1 MSTVGLFAIKKK
13 KSVSAYFASDELSY
27 LRILLCLLRYS
38 CIRNSVTL
46 HLISVSF
53 LPLLCSLLLVFLACQ
68 LLHQGFSPVKFEVNM
83 QYNVFWY
90 QFWLKS
96 SNEKEY
102 LCQSRNIKVRN
113 GGAALPIWWTQF
125 CLKRQALNRLQF
137 LGVII
142 YLHTNQKIYY
152 LFIFMTN
159 YSL

>member
-1 MSTVGLFAIKKK
+1 MSTVGLFAIKR
-13 KSVSAYFASDELSY
+13 KSISAYFASDRLSY

-38 CIRNSVTL
+38 CISNNVTL

-53 LPLLCSLLLVFLACQ
+53 LPLLCSVLLVFLACQ

-83 QYNVFWY
+83 QYNIFRY
-90 QFWLKS
+90 QLFWLKN

-113 GGAALPIWWTQF
+113 GGAALPIWQAQF
-125 CLKRQALNRLQF
+125 CSKRQDLNRLQF
-137 LGVII
+137 PGVII
-142 YLHTNQKIYY
+142 YLHANQQMHY
-152 LFIFMTN
+152 LFILMTN